1 MEECN
6 IILAMAYE
14 YRPVPSK
21 SMPSIVEGAL
31 PTLQEEETKEA
42 VTSRFMGLIV
52 VPGHHITKIELQH
65 R

>member
-14 YRPVPSK
+14 YRPAPTT

-31 PTLQEEETKEA
+31 PTVQEEETEVV

-52 VPGHHITKIELQH
+52 VPGQHITKIELQH

>member
-14 YRPVPSK
+14 YRPTPTK

-31 PTLQEEETKEA
+31 PTVQEEETEVV

-52 VPGHHITKIELQH
+52 VPGQHITKIELQH